1 MKDPKGHG
9 SNPKSVPGR
18 AAHQS
23 MVRKTYAAGNVEGA
37 VAHSLTR
44 YDREQQ
50 ARGKNYNVYALGHYM
65 GAASKIAESVK
76 SGSVIQDAINEHTS
90 GSLANRLHTDLQTGA
105 KARKY

>member
-9 SNPKSVPGR
+9 SNSKGVPGR

-23 MVRKTYAAGNVEGA
+23 MVRKTLATGNVENA

-50 ARGKNYNVYALGHYM
+50 ARGKDYNTYALGHYL
-65 GAASKIAESVK
+65 AAAGRIGESVK
-76 SGSVIQDAINEHTS
+76 GGSTIADAINEHTN